1 MKKTLEKI
9 KRKANYS
16 VQIVSVGVMTGL
28 FAGVVVTLFN
38 VLFGMAEE
46 FSRETFYG
54 FFRNNPTFIPLLFLA
69 LLLGAVVIGGVLR
82 FLPLLRGNGFP
93 QTEGATRGLLRFK
106 WYRDVTGMF
115 ASALF
120 LVFMGLSAG
129 AEGPSAFIGGS
140 CGAGVSDLFRRDPI
154 VRRFQITGG
163 ACTGLAVALN
173 APLTGIIFAYE
184 EAHKRFTPEVFVCSF
199 CSVAVAVVIRGVL
212 MKYAFGTEIQPFLS
226 RTAFVYPADTGLLFC
241 AFALLAALVVTLV
254 AAGFYHLLF
263 YVRKYF
269 KQIAFLKG
277 TAKYMIPFALAG
289 AAGLV
294 TAFAMGGG
302 EHFIDALG
310 SGAKGGV
317 SVFGWPLAV
326 AVAVVVV
333 LKLITSVANLA
344 ADLPCCASVPMLAM
358 GAGLGKL
365 LSMLFVLMGMN
376 PNLAD
381 CLIVLCMVTFF
392 TTVVK
397 APVTGIIMTVEL
409 TWSFTFFLPAVICA
423 AVSYLIGDVLHIRP
437 LYDRL
442 LDEMLE
448 EDVSESMRIVA
459 RVQVKAGSPAA
470 GRAVRD
476 VLWPFTALV
485 KNVERGEANFAPSG
499 STVLEAGDVLTV
511 EGTPHDREEFLSA
524 LTATVGDV
532 LGYTESTAKRK

>member
-16 VQIVSVGVMTGL
+16 AQIVSVGVMTGL
-28 FAGVVVTLFN
+28 FAGVVVTFFN

-46 FSRETFYG
+46 FSRGYYG
-54 FFRNNPTFIPLLFLA
+54 YFRDHPAFIPLLFLA

-106 WYRDVTGMF
+106 WYRDLTGMF

-140 CGAGVSDLFRRDPI
+140 CGAGVSDLCRRDPI

-199 CSVAVAVVIRGVL
+199 SSVAVAVVIRGVL
-212 MKYAFGTEIQPFLS
+212 LKYALGMEVGPFLS
-226 RTAFVYPADTGLLFC
+226 TFAYPADTGLLFC

-269 KQIAFLKG
+269 KRITFLKG

-310 SGAKGGV
+310 SGSEGGM

-326 AVAVVVV
+326 AVVVVV
-333 LKLITSVANLA
+333 LLKLVTSVANLA

-358 GAGLGKL
+358 GAGMGKL
-365 LSMLFVLMGMN
+365 LSMLFVLMGMD
-376 PNLAD
+376 PALAD

-448 EDVSESMRIVA
+448 EDVSESMHIVA

-485 KNVERGEANFAPSG
+485 KNVERGETGFAPSG

-532 LGYTESTAKRK
+532 LGYTESTAKHT

>member
-9 KRKANYS
+9 KKNANYG
-16 VQIVSVGVMTGL
+16 VQIVSVGLVTGL

-38 VLFGMAEE
+38 VLVEMTEE
-46 FSRETFYG
+46 FSRGYYG
-54 FFRNNPTFIPLLFLA
+54 YFVEHPTFIPLLFLA
-69 LLLGAVVIGGVLR
+69 LFLGAVVIGGALR

-106 WYRDVTGMF
+106 WYRDVTSMF

-129 AEGPSAFIGGS
+129 TEGPSAFIGGS
-140 CGAGVSDLFRRDPI
+140 CGAGVSDLCRRDPV

-163 ACTGLAVALN
+163 ACAGLAVALN

-184 EAHKRFTPEVFVCSF
+184 EAHKRFTPEVFICSF
-199 CSVAVAVVIRGVL
+199 SSVAVAVIVRGVL
-212 MKYAFGTEIQPFLS
+212 LKYALGMEVGPFLS
-226 RTAFVYPADTGLLFC
+226 TFSYPADTGLLFC
-241 AFALLAALVVTLV
+241 VFALLAALVVTLF

-263 YVRKYF
+263 WARKYF
-269 KQIAFLKG
+269 KQISLLKG
-277 TAKYMIPFALAG
+277 MGKYVIPFAVAG
-289 AAGLV
+289 ACGLITV
-294 TAFAMGGG
+294 YAMGSGVN
-302 EHFIDALG
+302 FINALG
-310 SGAKGGV
+310 SNSKEGLTL
-317 SVFGWPLAV
+317 FGLPVWAILF
-326 AVAVVVV
+326 VVV
-333 LKLITSVANLA
+333 LLRLLATVCNLG

-358 GAGLGKL
+358 GAGVGKL
-365 LSMLFVLMGMN
+365 LSMLFVLMGMD
-376 PNLAD
+376 PALSDGLVA
-381 CLIVLCMVTFF
+381 LCMVTFF

-397 APVTGIIMTVEL
+397 APITGIIMTVEL

-423 AVSYLIGDVLHIRP
+423 AVSYLVGDLLHISP

-448 EDVSESMRIVA
+448 EDVSESMHLVVRVKVA
-459 RVQVKAGSPAA
+459 DGSPAA

-485 KNVERGEANFAPSG
+485 KNVERGEAGFAPSG
-499 STVLEAGDVLTV
+499 GTELQAGDILTV

-524 LTATVGDV
+524 LKATVGEV
-532 LGYTESTAKRK
+532 LGYTESTPPKQ